1 MKEKILEILNEIRPE
16 ADYVQSNNFIEDEL
30 LDSFDL
36 AALLGDIE
44 DTFKINIPG
53 EELNKDNFINI
64 DSITK
69 LIKKYSR

>member
-36 AALLGDIE
+36 VALLGDIE